1 MRVTSSVKEYVKKA
15 VLDKV
20 ADQIAK
26 AEKAS
31 EAAKLERREK
41 IRKAKEIG
49 ERICEE
55 AQEKF
60 AKEVKSKVGL
70 TLISDMV
77 KWNGEIE
84 PKANRVITL
93 KCDRNDYQE
102 TVDCDMIL
110 AKAYPNKERDASDK
124 VIYAPGKIR
133 EAAENAANKILFELE
148 VGKLAKKELDNILD
162 NLEVQI

>member
-20 ADQIAK
+20 ADKIAA

-31 EAAKLERREK
+31 EAAKLELSEK

-55 AQEKF
+55 AQAKF
-60 AKEVKSKVGL
+60 AKEIKSKVGL
-70 TLISDMV
+70 TLINDMV

-84 PKANRVITL
+84 PKANHVIML

-102 TVDCDMIL
+102 TVSCDLVL

-124 VIYAPGKIR
+124 VIHAPNKIR
-133 EAAENAANKILFELE
+133 EAAEHAANKILFELE
-148 VGKLAKKELDNILD
+148 VGKLAKKELDNIIE
-162 NLEVQI
+162 NLEIQI

>member
-20 ADQIAK
+20 ADKIAE
-26 AEKAS
+26 AEKAA
-31 EAAKLERREK
+31 EAVKLERREK
-41 IRKAKEIG
+41 VRKAKEIG

-70 TLISDMV
+70 TLIRDMV
-77 KWNGEIE
+77 NWQGVKE
-84 PKANRVITL
+84 PNANRVI
-93 KCDRNDYQE
+93 KIECDRNDFQE
-102 TVDCDMIL
+102 TVDCDIVL
-110 AKAYPNKERDASDK
+110 AQAYPNKERDASNK
-124 VIYAPGKIR
+124 VIYAPNKIR
-133 EAAENAANKILFELE
+133 EAAEHAANKILFELE

>member
-20 ADQIAK
+20 AGQIAE

-31 EAAKLERREK
+31 EAAKLEIREK
-41 IRKAKEIG
+41 ICKATEIG
-49 ERICEE
+49 ERICKE

-70 TLISDMV
+70 TLIRDMV

-84 PKANRVITL
+84 PEANQVIML

-102 TVDCDMIL
+102 TVGCDLVL

-124 VIYAPGKIR
+124 VIYAPNKIR
-133 EAAENAANKILFELE
+133 EAAEHAANKILFELE
-148 VGKLAKKELDNILD
+148 VGKLAKKELDSIIE
-162 NLEVQI
+162 NLEIQI

>member
-20 ADQIAK
+20 ADQIAE

-41 IRKAKEIG
+41 IRKAAEIG
-49 ERICEE
+49 ERICKE

-84 PKANRVITL
+84 PKANHGIIL
-93 KCDRNDYQE
+93 KVDRNDYQE
-102 TVDCDMIL
+102 TVDCDIVL
-110 AKAYPNKERDASDK
+110 AKAYPNKEREKTDK
-124 VIYAPGKIR
+124 VIHAPNKIR
-133 EAAENAANKILFELE
+133 EAAEHAANKILFELE
-148 VGKLAKKELDNILD
+148 VGKVAKKELDNILE